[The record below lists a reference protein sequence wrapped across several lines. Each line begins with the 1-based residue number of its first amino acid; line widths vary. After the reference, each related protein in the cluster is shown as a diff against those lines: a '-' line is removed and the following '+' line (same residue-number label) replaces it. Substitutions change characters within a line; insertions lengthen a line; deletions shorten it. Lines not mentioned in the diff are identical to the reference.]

1 MKSWVKAA
9 RLHQWLK
16 NLLLFTPLL
25 AAHQERDLNRIWHLV
40 AGFFAFSLL
49 ASGVYLINDLI
60 DIDSDRKHP
69 RKKNRPF
76 ASGAL
81 TTSSGWR
88 VAPLL
93 LLMGLGLATTVGRN
107 FFIWLL
113 IYLAITVA
121 YSLFLKRLVI
131 VDGITLATLYFLRI
145 VAGASASKTSLSFYL
160 ATFSI
165 FLFLS
170 LAFVK
175 RYAELRIAS
184 KMDSD
189 SDFGRGYLVEDA
201 PIVQVL
207 GVASGYA
214 AVVILAL
221 YLNTDYVHKLYAHP
235 QLVWG
240 LVPVLLYWI
249 SWVWLKAHRGEMN
262 DDPLL
267 FAVKNRESQMAGLVF
282 LAVLIA
288 SSVGR

>member
-16 NLLLFTPLL
+16 NLLLFMPLL
-25 AAHQERDLNRIWHLV
+25 AAHQERDLNRIWHLI

-49 ASGVYLINDLI
+49 ASSVYLINDLI
-60 DIDSDRKHP
+60 DIESDRKHP
-69 RKKNRPF
+69 RKKYRPF

-81 TTSSGWR
+81 STNSGWR
-88 VAPLL
+88 MAPALMLL
-93 LLMGLGLATTVGRN
+93 GLGLGSAIGRN
-107 FFIWLL
+107 FFFWLVV
-113 IYLAITVA
+113 YFSITLA

-175 RYAELRIAS
+175 RYAELRLAS

-221 YLNTDYVHKLYAHP
+221 YLNTDYVHMLYAHP
-235 QLVWG
+235 QFVWG

-267 FAVKNRESQMAGLVF
+267 FAVRNRESQVAGLIF
-282 LAVLIA
+282 LAILIA
-288 SSVGR
+288 SSIGR

>member
-16 NLLLFTPLL
+16 NLLLFMPLL
-25 AAHQERDLNRIWHLV
+25 AAHQERDLNRIWHLI

-49 ASGVYLINDLI
+49 ASSVYLINDLI
-60 DIDSDRKHP
+60 DIESDRKHP
-69 RKKNRPF
+69 RKKYRPF

-81 TTSSGWR
+81 STNSGWR
-88 VAPLL
+88 MAPALMLL
-93 LLMGLGLATTVGRN
+93 GLGLGSAIGRN
-107 FFIWLL
+107 FFFWLVV
-113 IYLAITVA
+113 YFSITLA

-175 RYAELRIAS
+175 RYAELRLAS

-221 YLNTDYVHKLYAHP
+221 YLNTDYVHMLYAHP
-235 QLVWG
+235 QFVWG

-267 FAVKNRESQMAGLVF
+267 FAVRNRESQVAGLIF
-282 LAVLIA
+282 LAILFA

>member
-16 NLLLFTPLL
+16 NLLLFMPLL
-25 AAHQERDLNRIWHLV
+25 AAHQERDLNRIWHLI

-49 ASGVYLINDLI
+49 ASSVYLINDLI
-60 DIDSDRKHP
+60 DIESDRKHP
-69 RKKNRPF
+69 RKKYRPF
-76 ASGAL
+76 ASGEL
-81 TTSSGWR
+81 STNSGWR
-88 VAPLL
+88 MAPALMLL
-93 LLMGLGLATTVGRN
+93 GLGLGSAIGRN
-107 FFIWLL
+107 FFFWLVV
-113 IYLAITVA
+113 YFSITLA

-175 RYAELRIAS
+175 RYAELRLAS

-221 YLNTDYVHKLYAHP
+221 YLNTDYVHMLYAHP
-235 QLVWG
+235 QFVWG

-267 FAVKNRESQMAGLVF
+267 FAVRNRESQVAGLIF
-282 LAVLIA
+282 LAILFA